1 MKILILNKNTNENIK
16 NDNDNNDDNV
26 SFLMTKALIIV
37 IMEELLIITKVT
49 VVKLTFKRNSMEKK
63 NKNKN

>member
-1 MKILILNKNTNENIK
+1 MKILILNKNTNENTK
-16 NDNDNNDDNV
+16 NYNDNNDDNV

>member
-37 IMEELLIITKVT
+37 IMEELLIITKVA
-49 VVKLTFKRNSMEKK
+49 VVKLTFRRNSMEKK